1 MNSSKNISFPLEKN
15 NEEKNAVL
23 FTSKETSDLV
33 LLTRRGF
40 FLFFLIYFLSRL
52 LTFSNL
58 LERQSTEKLLI
69 FYRLIQFCNH

>member
-1 MNSSKNISFPLEKN
+1 MSSSKNISFPLGKN

-40 FLFFLIYFLSRL
+40 FYFFSLFFSADCSPFPTY
-52 LTFSNL
+52 
-58 LERQSTEKLLI
+58 
-69 FYRLIQFCNH
+69 